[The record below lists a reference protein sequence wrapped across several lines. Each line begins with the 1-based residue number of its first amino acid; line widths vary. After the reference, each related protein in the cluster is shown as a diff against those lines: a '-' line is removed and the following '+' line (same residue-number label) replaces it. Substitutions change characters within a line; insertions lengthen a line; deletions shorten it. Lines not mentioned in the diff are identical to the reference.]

1 MSYLTAEQIAQFED
15 EGYLVVE
22 GVLDPETVL
31 DPVID
36 EYTEVLDTL
45 VRDLYAREEIS
56 SLFEDLDFAER
67 FAAVCIETGDVHKQY
82 FDFSL
87 PFQNVKPDTP
97 FWTGQAV
104 LNAFTAEPLL
114 DCVASLI
121 GEEIYSNPVQ
131 HVRIKPPEHIL
142 PKNQFGNPILGE
154 TIWHQ
159 DQGVVVPEAD
169 ETEMLT
175 VWFALEDVALEQGPL
190 KVVPGSH
197 NHGLLTHCSSYFGN
211 GPRTAGGRQI
221 PESLFEADRMIPLPV
236 NRGDVIFLP
245 KRTVHGS
252 LPNVSD
258 KIRWSFDLRYNPI
271 GQPIGR
277 EAFPGFVARSRKHPD
292 HELRDAKVWTRMWLD
307 TREAMSKINQGGQTD
322 VLFGRWREGHPDCA

>member
-22 GVLDPETVL
+22 GVLDQETVL

-56 SLFEDLDFAER
+56 SLFEGLDFAER
-67 FAAVCIETGDVHKQY
+67 FTAVCIETGDVHKQY

-197 NHGLLTHCSSYFGN
+197 KHGLLTHCSSYFGN

-236 NRGDVIFLP
+236 KRGDVIFLP

-258 KIRWSFDLRYNPI
+258 NIRWSFDLRYNPI
-271 GQPIGR
+271 GQPTGR
-277 EAFPGFVARSRKHPD
+277 EAFPGFVARSRARPER
-292 HELRDAKVWTRMWLD
+292 ELRDAKVWTRMWLD